1 MRCCSPK
8 THEICAI
15 SSSKL
20 SILDCRNFEKGQKVS
35 KKKLAAAGSI
45 LVDELNRWIQIGPQ
59 KHIILGAISWGTSTH
74 GGCRRRILA
83 KRKIAQMLS
92 VFSSSAG
99 RFFLMW
105 QWEIPKKHGAVNAE
119 FEIWNFPL
127 PHLTTHGAQ
136 LHFQEY

>member
-1 MRCCSPK
+1 VLLPK
-8 THEICAI
+8 DPRDLRDLFIEAEHFGLPELRKRPE
-15 SSSKL
+15 SL
-20 SILDCRNFEKGQKVS
+20 